1 MSPRYVLALCVH
13 LPNDG
18 AFAASRQGG
27 IEFRGWDAAQ
37 YALVGVVNA
46 VNVTNHI
53 LSLVNRD
60 PKKPKPKPP
69 EPFPTPGSSA
79 AKVEKS
85 KPAAGSFAAMAAT
98 MMAAQRRRR
107 ERGG

>member
-1 MSPRYVLALCVH
+1 MLALVTT
-13 LPNDG
+13 LPADG

-27 IEFRGWDAAQ
+27 PQYRGWDAGQ
-37 YALVGVVNA
+37 YAAAALVNDVR
-46 VNVTNHI
+46 VTNHI

-69 EPFPTPGSSA
+69 EPFPIPGSA
-79 AKVEKS
+79 AVEVKKS

-107 ERGG
+107 ERSGG